1 MLLLRLLKESFNL
14 AFSSLINNKLRT
26 FLSLLGITIGIFAII
41 SVFTV
46 LDSLERSI
54 RDNIGKLG
62 DNVIYVQKWPWVMGP
77 GGFPW
82 WKYVNRPVPSL
93 KEYEYIKKHSKN
105 AQAVVFQAGSRATI
119 KYKGNSTENTSL
131 IFASKDYDKVRS
143 FELEKGRYFTPFEFS
158 TGKNKAI
165 IGSGLVD
172 ELFDGENPINK
183 SIKIRG
189 YKLLVIGVFK
199 KEGSDMFGNS
209 SDYNVLIPINYVRSI
224 FDIKKESLSPQ
235 IIVKAK
241 PNISLDHLNNELIGL
256 MRKVRHLKPKME
268 DNFALNQTSMITQG
282 FDKIFIMIDLIGLII
297 GGFSILVGG
306 FGIANIMFVSV
317 KERTKIIGIQKS
329 LGAKNYFILFQFLS
343 ESVVLSLV
351 GGILGLIFIWIGT
364 IIASKIDIGMTFEMS
379 LSNILSGILISIII
393 GVIAG
398 FAPARSASKLN
409 PVDAINSN
417 F

>member
-1 MLLLRLLKESFNL
+1 MLIIRLLIESFNL

-62 DNVIYVQKWPWVMGP
+62 DNVVYVQKWPWLMQGEY
-77 GGFPW
+77 PW
-82 WKYVNRPVPSL
+82 WKFVNRPVPSL
-93 KEYEYIKKHSKN
+93 REYEYIRKNSKN
-105 AQAVVFQAGSRATI
+105 AEAVVFQAGSRATI
-119 KYKGNSTENTSL
+119 KYKNNSIENTSL
-131 IFASKDYDKVRS
+131 TFASKDYDKVRS
-143 FELEKGRYFTPFEFS
+143 FELKKGRYFTSFEFS
-158 TGKNKAI
+158 SGKNKVI
-165 IGSGLVD
+165 IGSDLAD
-172 ELFDGENPINK
+172 ELFANENPINK
-183 SIKIRG
+183 NIKIRG

-199 KEGSDMFGNS
+199 KEGNNMFGNS
-209 SDYNVLIPINYVRSI
+209 SDYSAVMPINFIRSI
-224 FDIKKESLSPQ
+224 FDIKRESLSPQ
-235 IIVKAK
+235 IIVKSK
-241 PNISLDHLNNELIGL
+241 HGISVNQLNNELIGL
-256 MRKVRHLKPKME
+256 MRKTRRLKPKME
-268 DNFALNQTSMITQG
+268 DNFALNQTSMISQG

-351 GGILGLIFIWIGT
+351 GGVLGLVLIWLGT
-364 IIASKIDIGMTFEMS
+364 LAVSSIDIGMTFSMS
-379 LSNILSGILISIII
+379 IGNISAGILISIVI

-398 FAPARSASKLN
+398 FAPARTASKLN

>member
-62 DNVIYVQKWPWVMGP
+62 DNVIYVQKWPWIMANGNY
-77 GGFPW
+77 PW

-93 KEYEYIKKHSKN
+93 KEYKYIQKHSKN
-105 AQAVVFQAGSRATI
+105 AEAVVFQASSRATV
-119 KYKGNSTENTSL
+119 KHKGNSTENTSL
-131 IFASKDYDKVRS
+131 IFASQDYDKVRS
-143 FELEKGRYFTPFEFS
+143 FELKKGRYFTPFEFS
-158 TGKNKAI
+158 SGKNKAI
-165 IGSGLVD
+165 IGSGLVE
-172 ELFDGENPINK
+172 ELFNGENPINK

-241 PNISLDHLNNELIGL
+241 HNISIEHLNNELIGL
-256 MRKVRHLKPKME
+256 MRKARRLKPKMD

-282 FDKIFIMIDLIGLII
+282 FDKIFVMIDLIGLII

-351 GGILGLIFIWIGT
+351 GGILGLIFIWLGT
-364 IIASKIDIGMTFEMS
+364 LITDKIDIGMTFEMS
-379 LSNILSGILISIII
+379 FSNILSGIFISIII